1 MDKTPLLHLLV
12 ASAFFLGMGAAQA
25 EEERLITYEDICA
38 MTKPGAPPIPEAKKN
53 ELLLY
58 VATGIFCMDGEQ
70 AGAVKLLLE
79 AGADPNAVDSE
90 GKGALHHLSDGSSD
104 FGADKCLDLLVK
116 HGANVNIQDREGR
129 TPLMIA
135 LANMGEVDVNYI
147 CHLLSAGANGN
158 VRDHAGNVASQ
169 YIPIASGWHSS
180 EGSQIQC
187 MEMYELLDS
196 YGYIVDVRDKMALFY
211 ILRPFEEDNTYCSE
225 EELRF
230 LLRHGAETELECVFN
245 TNEPLKW
252 SMLDTIRQH
261 PQYPDGKVLP
271 MWRGI
276 KDHERDIREKRY
288 TTLKRLEEILLE
300 HQRSTA
306 SPQPAADDLGALYLR
321 VWDVGIRPGF
331 EEKGGWRDAVV
342 VAFYRKASLLG
353 HVVIPHAN
361 HSDMADIRFH
371 DSKHCTID
379 AGRVA
384 KVEVDLERREYV
396 LSQTGTNGDTG
407 KREKMSKFDFSAD
420 EVGFENN
427 FELYYHPAREEWKRF
442 YLRWSAYVL

>member
-1 MDKTPLLHLLV
+1 MKKTIIAAV
-12 ASAFFLGMGAAQA
+12 SAFLLGMGAAHA
-25 EEERLITYEDICA
+25 EETDRITYEDICA

-104 FGADKCLDLLVK
+104 FEADKCLDLLVK

-135 LANMGEVDVNYI
+135 LANMDNVDGNYI
-147 CHLLSAGANGN
+147 CHLLSAGADGN

-169 YIPIASGWHSS
+169 YVPIASGWDSS

-211 ILRPFEEDNTYCSE
+211 ILSPSEESNTYCSE

-245 TNEPLKW
+245 TNRPLKW

-276 KDHERDIREKRY
+276 KDHERNIREKRY

-331 EEKGGWRDAVV
+331 QGKGGWRDAVV
-342 VAFYRKASLLG
+342 VAFYRKSSLLG

-384 KVEVDLERREYV
+384 KVEVDLEKCEYV
-396 LSQTGTNGDTG
+396 LSQPGTNGDTG
-407 KREKMSKFDFSAD
+407 KREKMSIFDFSAD

-427 FELYYHPAREEWKRF
+427 CELYYHPAREEWKSF

>member
-1 MDKTPLLHLLV
+1 
-12 ASAFFLGMGAAQA
+12 
-25 EEERLITYEDICA
+25 
-38 MTKPGAPPIPEAKKN
+38 MTKPGAPPMPEAKKN

-58 VATGIFCMDGEQ
+58 VAKDASMFCMDGEQ
-70 AGAVKLLLE
+70 SGAVKLLLE
-79 AGADPNAVDSE
+79 AGADPNAVDSK

-104 FGADKCLDLLVK
+104 FEADKCLDLLVK

-135 LANMGEVDVNYI
+135 LANMGEVDANYI
-147 CHLLSAGANGN
+147 CHLLSLGADGN
-158 VRDHAGNVASQ
+158 VRDHMGNVASQ
-169 YIPIASGWHSS
+169 YVPIASGWHSS

-211 ILRPFEEDNTYCSE
+211 ILRPFEENNTYCSE

-230 LLRHGAETELECVFN
+230 LLRHGAETELECVLY
-245 TNEPLKW
+245 ESLKW
-252 SMLDTIRQH
+252 SMLDDIRRH
-261 PQYPDGKVLP
+261 PRYPDGKVLP

-276 KDHERDIREKRY
+276 GDHERNIREKRY
-288 TTLKRLEEILLE
+288 TTLRRLEEILVE
-300 HQRSTA
+300 HQRCNPSH
-306 SPQPAADDLGALYLR
+306 QPADDDLGALYLR

-331 EEKGGWRDAVV
+331 EGGSDWRDAVV
-342 VAFYRKASLLG
+342 IGFYRKASLLG

-361 HSDMADIRFH
+361 SSDIVDIRFH
-371 DSKHCTID
+371 DSKHCTVD

-384 KVEVDLERREYV
+384 KVEVDLEKREYV
-396 LSQTGTNGDTG
+396 LSQAGTSGETK
-407 KREKMSKFDFSAD
+407 KREKLSRFDFAAD
-420 EVGFENN
+420 NVGFENN
-427 FELYYHPAREEWKRF
+427 FELYYHPAKEEWKRF